1 MAKILLPYDG
11 SAASER
17 ALAFVLERSGLA
29 QATELHLLN
38 VQPHPVSAAGYAT
51 PEIIARFNEEQ
62 LQIGRKLLAPAVER
76 AGKAKVPT
84 LVHVLMGTPE
94 QIIVEQ
100 EEALGCD
107 QIVMGTRGL
116 GVIKSLT
123 MGSVASKVVHLS
135 KRPVTLV
142 K

>member
-11 SAASER
+11 SDASER
-17 ALAFVLERSGLA
+17 AVAFVLARAGSPE
-29 QATELHLLN
+29 ATELHLLN

-51 PEIIARFNEEQ
+51 PEIVARFNQEQ
-62 LQIGRKLLAPAVER
+62 LQIGRQLLAPVVER
-76 AGKAKVPT
+76 ATKAKVSAH
-84 LVHVLMGTPE
+84 VHVVMGVPE
-94 QIIVEQ
+94 QVIVEQ

-116 GVIKSLT
+116 GAIKSIT

-135 KRPVTLV
+135 KKPVTLV

>member
-1 MAKILLPYDG
+1 MAKILLTYDG

-17 ALAFVLERSGLA
+17 AVAFVLERAGLA

-62 LQIGRKLLAPAVER
+62 LQVGRQLLAPVAER
-76 AGKAKVPT
+76 AAKAKVPT
-84 LVHVLMGTPE
+84 HVHVVMGVPE
-94 QIIVEQ
+94 QVIVEQ
-100 EEALGCD
+100 EEVLGCD

-116 GVIKSLT
+116 GAIKSIT
-123 MGSVASKVVHLS
+123 MGSVASKVIHLS